1 MSITVSQLYI
11 YPIKS
16 LGAVALDSMRL
27 VDGGPAWDR
36 RWMIVDPQGRF
47 ITQREHPTLALI
59 AVALDITAE
68 TLCLSAPATES
79 LELPLLA
86 SNEWSQPVAIW
97 NDSVPAV
104 YGGEQ
109 AERWIS
115 AYLGRTARFVYMPDS
130 ALRTVDQD
138 FAQAQ
143 DVVSFADAFPLLLI
157 AEASLQDFNGHLEQP
172 IEMLR
177 FRPNIVV
184 AGAGAYA
191 EDSWRRIRIGSLD
204 CRVVKA
210 CARCVIPSINRS
222 SAQKEPQVARALAQ
236 HRRGRDGVY
245 FGQNLIHDAN
255 GPINKGDIV
264 DLLEAVA

>member
-1 MSITVSQLYI
+1 MSILVSQLYI

-16 LGAVALDSMRL
+16 LGAVALDNMPL

-36 RWMIVDPQGRF
+36 RWMIVDAQGRF
-47 ITQREHPTLALI
+47 ITQREYPQLALVD
-59 AVALDITAE
+59 VALDIDAATLRLTAPE
-68 TLCLSAPATES
+68 TNPLQ
-79 LELPLLA
+79 LPLVA
-86 SNEWSQPVAIW
+86 ANRWSQPVVVW
-97 NDSVPAV
+97 NDTVQAV

-115 AYLGRTARFVYMPDS
+115 GYLGIPARFVYMPDA
-130 ALRTVDQD
+130 ALRTADQD
-138 FAQAQ
+138 FAQAD

-157 AEASLQDFNGHLEQP
+157 GEASLQDFNLHLDQS

-184 AGAGAYA
+184 TGTSAYA
-191 EDSWRRIRIGSLD
+191 EDSWCRLKIGEVD

-210 CARCVIPSINRS
+210 CARCVIPSINREN
-222 SAQKEPQVARALAQ
+222 AQKEPQVARALAQ
-236 HRRGRDGVY
+236 HRRGRGGVY

-255 GPINKGDIV
+255 GEISRGDMV
-264 DLLEAVA
+264 DLLEAVV